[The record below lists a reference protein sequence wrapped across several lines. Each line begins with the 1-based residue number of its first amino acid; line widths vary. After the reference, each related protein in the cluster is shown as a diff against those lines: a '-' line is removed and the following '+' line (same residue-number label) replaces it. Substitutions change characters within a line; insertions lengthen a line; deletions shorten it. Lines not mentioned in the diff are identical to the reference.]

1 MRLEN
6 LSLRQ
11 RLNSFFQT
19 YYFLNIVRLSEKKL
33 KNIGGQVKE
42 DKCIS
47 LNITNLFIF
56 PLFCEH
62 TSLYNL
68 NPIRNKKLWRF
79 YETFQGRST
88 SLTFQAIYP
97 VSLKGLFANFIKK
110 MEMII
115 WTNLIEKNMLFARLM

>member
-47 LNITNLFIF
+47 LNIPNLFIF

-79 YETFQGRST
+79 YETF
-88 SLTFQAIYP
+88 
-97 VSLKGLFANFIKK
+97 
-110 MEMII
+110 
-115 WTNLIEKNMLFARLM
+115 